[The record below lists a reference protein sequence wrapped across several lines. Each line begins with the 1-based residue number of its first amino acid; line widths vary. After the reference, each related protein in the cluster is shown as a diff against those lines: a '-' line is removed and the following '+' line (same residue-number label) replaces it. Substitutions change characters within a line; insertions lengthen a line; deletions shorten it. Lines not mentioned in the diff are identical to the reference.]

1 MTPRAPALV
10 GRDLQDFALIRRVL
24 RLRAFQF
31 LVTLPT
37 AALVAVVLISTW
49 VGIEHPGFNFGIVF
63 TWVVWWGALLLSLVF
78 LGRAWCLAC
87 PVGAVG
93 EWIQR
98 LSLWWRSSY
107 TAGYH
112 FRWPRLLRNMWLPTA
127 LFVVFIWLD
136 NGLGIANSPRL
147 TAALIAILLL
157 GAAWVDLFFERRTFC
172 RYVCPLTSF
181 IGVNALVSVLELRA
195 RDREVC
201 RTACPTKDCFRG
213 NSRNYGCPMVEF
225 PGAMDTNLNC
235 ILCTECVKGCPHD
248 NVALRLRA
256 PGRDLWAMT
265 RPRLDGAASAAVIV
279 GLATIVPLLTMT
291 FLPDL
296 RGALAGLLPGGDAP
310 RLVAVAILF
319 AAGIATSVAL
329 VYAFSHLSRLAA
341 GDPTVSTRALFAR
354 YAYALIPVG
363 LAKYLADLLDHLLR
377 TWGALADVTRALAID
392 FPFNRAIPGR
402 VTVVHLLG
410 PSQTYLLQAG
420 LLLAGL
426 LVALY
431 AAHRI
436 SLRVS
441 PSREAAFAS
450 FLPMAGLGFVLTLV
464 SLWTLGIGF
473 F

>member
-1 MTPRAPALV
+1 MTPRASALR
-10 GRDLQDFALIRRVL
+10 GRDLQNFALIRWVL

-31 LVTLPT
+31 MVVLPT

-49 VGIEHPGFNFGIVF
+49 SGIEHPGFNFGVVV
-63 TWVVWWGALLLSLVF
+63 TWVVWWGAPLLSFVF

-112 FRWPRLLRNMWLPTA
+112 FRWPRLLRNMWVPTA
-127 LFVVFIWLD
+127 LFVVFVWLD
-136 NGLGIANSPRL
+136 NGFGISNSPRM
-147 TAALIAILLL
+147 TAGLITILLL
-157 GAAWVDLFFERRTFC
+157 SAAWVDLFFERRTFC

-181 IGVNALVSVLELRA
+181 IGLNALFSVLELRA

-213 NSRNYGCPMVEF
+213 NQSNYGCPMAEF

-235 ILCTECVKGCPHD
+235 ILCAECVKSCPHG
-248 NVALRLRA
+248 NIALRLRA
-256 PGRDLWAMT
+256 PGRDLWGMG
-265 RPRLDGAASAAVIV
+265 RPRLDGATSAAVVV
-279 GLATIVPLLTMT
+279 GLATVVPLLTLT
-291 FLPDL
+291 FLPAL
-296 RGALAGLLPGGDAP
+296 RGLLADPFPRGDAP

-319 AAGIATSVAL
+319 AAGVAASVAL
-329 VYAFSHLSRLAA
+329 VYAFSRLSRLAA
-341 GDPTVSTRALFAR
+341 GDPTVSTRALFTR

-377 TWGALADVTRALAID
+377 TWGALADVMRALAID

-402 VTVVHLLG
+402 VTVLHLLG

-420 LLLAGL
+420 LLLSGL
-426 LVALY
+426 LFTLY

-436 SLRVS
+436 SLRMS
-441 PSREAAFAS
+441 ASREAAFAS
-450 FLPMAGLGFVLTLV
+450 FLPMAGLSFVLTLV
-464 SLWTLGIGF
+464 SLWTLGIAF